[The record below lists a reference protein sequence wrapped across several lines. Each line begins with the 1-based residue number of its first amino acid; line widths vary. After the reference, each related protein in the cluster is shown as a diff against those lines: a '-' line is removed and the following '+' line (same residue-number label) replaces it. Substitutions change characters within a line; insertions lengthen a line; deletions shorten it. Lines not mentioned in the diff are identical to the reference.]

1 MGELVMR
8 PRTKNHLGETPA
20 ADLPS
25 PTAHAL
31 VSRGSLLRVHEAA
44 AQLNCSI
51 STLRRLIR
59 EKKLPAY
66 RVGRGIRIAEADL
79 ERLLEPLR

>member
-1 MGELVMR
+1 MPARENHR
-8 PRTKNHLGETPA
+8 PINAAVPETQGR
-20 ADLPS
+20 DVRV
-25 PTAHAL
+25 PTAL
-31 VSRGSLLRVHEAA
+31 GSLLRVHEAA

-51 STLRRLIR
+51 STIRRLIR

-66 RVGRGIRIAEADL
+66 RVGRGVRIAEADL

>member
-1 MGELVMR
+1 MA
-8 PRTKNHLGETPA
+8 PRTNDLLTEC
-20 ADLPS
+20 ADSEVPS
-25 PTAHAL
+25 PNAPAL

-51 STLRRLIR
+51 STIRRLIA
-59 EKKLPAY
+59 EGKLPAY

>member
-1 MGELVMR
+1 MPARENHR
-8 PRTKNHLGETPA
+8 PINAAVPETPGR
-20 ADLPS
+20 DVRV
-25 PTAHAL
+25 PTAL
-31 VSRGSLLRVHEAA
+31 GSLLRVHEAA

-51 STLRRLIR
+51 STIRRLIA
-59 EKKLPAY
+59 EGKLPAY